1 MQRLPIGK
9 DFRDAGPAQAPP
21 YTAPLTRLADLET
34 RLTSTRERAEAESLS
49 VLRADI
55 EEQIRRAEARALQY
69 TPSKVH
75 QQTARRQSLP
85 GGFSTPLRQPTTSR
99 QGAGVQSASP
109 SSAINETTPGAGRD
123 CDLRQNVGNSSDRE
137 QFIAAWSKQV
147 VHSAPIGVGAPINR
161 RSNAPLVMMHAG
173 NDVGGSERAAL
184 SKLTAAVQCAA
195 DAALC
200 RRQAAETNAAKAFAV
215 QRREDMLFLE
225 DKVEE
230 QRLETEG
237 LAAVIAQQRNE
248 AQRLQAQLAKQAEG
262 HRGDDIEL
270 RLMHKIEGYVVV

>member
-1 MQRLPIGK
+1 
-9 DFRDAGPAQAPP
+9 
-21 YTAPLTRLADLET
+21 
-34 RLTSTRERAEAESLS
+34 LS

-85 GGFSTPLRQPTTSR
+85 GGFSDHPLRQPTTSR

-173 NDVGGSERAAL
+173 NDAGGSERAAL

-200 RRQAAETNAAKAFAV
+200 RRQAAETNAAKAFAA
-215 QRREDMLFLE
+215 QQDEDMLFLE

-248 AQRLQAQLAKQAEG
+248 AQRLQAQLTKQAEG